1 MSKSKIDRFILKKSW
16 VDLWKNA
23 VFYGLGALFIYW
35 LSSTVRVVAIVLFA
49 IFALIAIFEGVRML
63 NVVVTDMISIPAVA
77 FAPNESEK
85 GKYIFFALGAT
96 LFQLLNTA
104 LLLSLSYLLLKR
116 LFPDFLNI

>member
-1 MSKSKIDRFILKKSW
+1 MSERKIDEFIFKKSW

-35 LSSTVRVVAIVLFA
+35 LSSIVRVVAIVLFA

-63 NVVVTDMISIPAVA
+63 IVVVTDMISIPAVA

-85 GKYIFFALGAT
+85 GKYVFYALGAT
-96 LFQLLNTA
+96 LFQLVNTA
-104 LLLSLSYLLLKR
+104 LLLFLSYFLLNR
-116 LFPDFLNI
+116 LFPNLINL